1 MNIFALSPNPSTAA
15 KWHCDKHV
23 VKMIV
28 ESAQMLSTAHRMLD
42 GTETRR
48 PSSTGKTMSKYWE
61 LDDNREDVLYK
72 AVHIGHPCTVWTM
85 QSDENYNWHY
95 SLFNELCKEY
105 THRYNKVHASQTKL
119 MDSLKK
125 LPKNIKKSAMQPWP
139 LAMGSNPECINY
151 NDPITSYRAFYQTKQ
166 ARFPMVW
173 TKRKTPTWF
182 KSL

>member
-1 MNIFALSPNPSTAA
+1 
-15 KWHCDKHV
+15 
-23 VKMIV
+23 MIV

-105 THRYNKVHASQTKL
+105 THRDNKFHTSQTKL
-119 MDSLKK
+119 MDS
-125 LPKNIKKSAMQPWP
+125 
-139 LAMGSNPECINY
+139 
-151 NDPITSYRAFYQTKQ
+151 
-166 ARFPMVW
+166 
-173 TKRKTPTWF
+173 
-182 KSL
+182 

>member
-1 MNIFALSPNPSTAA
+1 MNIFALSENPSTAA

-85 QSDENYNWHY
+85 QSHENYNWHY

-151 NDPITSYRAFYQTKQ
+151 DDPITSYRAFYQTKQ